1 MNYLLQ
7 LNKSLVLIFLI
18 LLTIISLIFFFVKD
32 EIFSKSEI
40 KFDTISDNSF
50 DILNPKFTIN
60 NANEIITIQAEK
72 GNFLNKNNIVLENNV
87 VFKSDKFKIY
97 SSKVFFDKKNQT
109 AYSKKNS
116 TFISEGTTIE
126 SKGFEI
132 TDKGNTIQFNG
143 KTKIMLL
150 KYD

>member
-18 LLTIISLIFFFVKD
+18 FLTIISLVFFFVKD
-32 EIFSKSEI
+32 EILSKSKI

-72 GNFLNKNNIVLENNV
+72 GNFLNKNNIVLENDV

-97 SSKVFFDKKNQT
+97 SSKVLFDKKNQT

-132 TDKGNTIQFNG
+132 TDKGNIIQFNG

-150 KYD
+150 K

>member
-18 LLTIISLIFFFVKD
+18 FLTIISLIFFFVKD

-72 GNFLNKNNIVLENNV
+72 GNFLNKNNIVLENDV

-97 SSKVFFDKKNQT
+97 SSKVFFNKKNQT

-150 KYD
+150 K

>member
-18 LLTIISLIFFFVKD
+18 FLTIISLIFFFVKD

-72 GNFLNKNNIVLENNV
+72 GNFLTKNNIVLENDV

-150 KYD
+150 K

>member
-18 LLTIISLIFFFVKD
+18 FLTIISLVFFFVKD
-32 EIFSKSEI
+32 EILSKSII

-72 GNFLNKNNIVLENNV
+72 GNFLNKNNIVLENDV
-87 VFKSDKFKIY
+87 VFKSNKFKIY
-97 SSKVFFDKKNQT
+97 SSKVLFDKKNQT

-150 KYD
+150 K

>member
-7 LNKSLVLIFLI
+7 LNKSLVLILLI
-18 LLTIISLIFFFVKD
+18 FLTIISLIFFFVKD

-97 SSKVFFDKKNQT
+97 SSKVLFDKKNQT

-150 KYD
+150 K

>member
-18 LLTIISLIFFFVKD
+18 FLTIISLVFFFVKD
-32 EIFSKSEI
+32 EILSKSKI

-72 GNFLNKNNIVLENNV
+72 GNFLNNNNIVLENNV
-87 VFKSDKFKIY
+87 VFKSNILKIY
-97 SSKVFFDKKNQT
+97 SSKVLFDKKNQT

-132 TDKGNTIQFNG
+132 TDKGNIIQFNG

-150 KYD
+150 K

>member
-1 MNYLLQ
+1 LNYLLQ

-18 LLTIISLIFFFVKD
+18 FLTIISLIFFFVKD

-60 NANEIITIQAEK
+60 NTNEIITIQAEK

-97 SSKVFFDKKNQT
+97 SSKVLFNKKNQT

-150 KYD
+150 K

>member
-18 LLTIISLIFFFVKD
+18 FLIIISLIFFFVKD

-72 GNFLNKNNIVLENNV
+72 GNFLNKNNIVLENDV
-87 VFKSDKFKIY
+87 VFKSNKFKIY

-150 KYD
+150 K

>member
-1 MNYLLQ
+1 MNYFLQ

-18 LLTIISLIFFFVKD
+18 FLTIISLIFFFVKD
-32 EIFSKSEI
+32 EIFLKSEI

-72 GNFLNKNNIVLENNV
+72 GYFLNKNNIVLENDV
-87 VFKSDKFKIY
+87 VFQSDKFKIY
-97 SSKVFFDKKNQT
+97 SSKVLFDKKNQT

-150 KYD
+150 K

>member
-18 LLTIISLIFFFVKD
+18 FLTIISLVFFFVKE
-32 EIFSKSEI
+32 EILSKSKI

-72 GNFLNKNNIVLENNV
+72 GNFLNNNNIVLENNV
-87 VFKSDKFKIY
+87 VFKSNKFKIY

-132 TDKGNTIQFNG
+132 TDKGNIIQFNG

-150 KYD
+150 K

>member
-18 LLTIISLIFFFVKD
+18 FLTIISLIFFFVKD

-72 GNFLNKNNIVLENNV
+72 GNFLNKNKIILENDV

-150 KYD
+150 K

>member
-32 EIFSKSEI
+32 SILLNSKIE
-40 KFDTISDNSF
+40 FETINDNSF

-60 NANEIITIQAEK
+60 NENEIITIQAKK
-72 GNFLNKNNIVLENNV
+72 GNFLNQNNIMLENDV
-87 VFKSDKFKIY
+87 VFISDKFKIF
-97 SSKVFFDKKNQT
+97 SSKVLFDKKNQT

-116 TFISEGTTIE
+116 TFVSEGTTIE

-132 TDKGNTIQFNG
+132 IDKGNNIQFNG
-143 KTKIMLL
+143 KTKIILL
-150 KYD
+150 K

>member
-72 GNFLNKNNIVLENNV
+72 GNFLNKNNIVLENDV

-150 KYD
+150 K

>member
-18 LLTIISLIFFFVKD
+18 FLTIISLIFFFVKD

-72 GNFLNKNNIVLENNV
+72 G
-87 VFKSDKFKIY
+87 KSDKFKIY
-97 SSKVFFDKKNQT
+97 SSKVLFDKKNQT

-132 TDKGNTIQFNG
+132 TDKGNIIQFNG

-150 KYD
+150 K

>member
-18 LLTIISLIFFFVKD
+18 FLTIISLIFFFVKD

-72 GNFLNKNNIVLENNV
+72 GNFLNKNNIVLENDV

-97 SSKVFFDKKNQT
+97 SSKVLFDKKNQT

-143 KTKIMLL
+143 KTKLTLL
-150 KYD
+150 K

>member
-18 LLTIISLIFFFVKD
+18 FLTIISLIFFFVKD

-72 GNFLNKNNIVLENNV
+72 GNFLNKNNIVLENDV

-97 SSKVFFDKKNQT
+97 SSKVFLTKKTRRHIAKKILHLFLKEQPLNQKG
-109 AYSKKNS
+109 SK
-116 TFISEGTTIE
+116 
-126 SKGFEI
+126 
-132 TDKGNTIQFNG
+132 
-143 KTKIMLL
+143 
-150 KYD
+150 

>member
-1 MNYLLQ
+1 MNYLLH

-18 LLTIISLIFFFVKD
+18 FLTIISLIFFFVKD

-60 NANEIITIQAEK
+60 NTNEIITIKAEK
-72 GNFLNKNNIVLENNV
+72 GNFLNKNNIVLENEV

-97 SSKVFFDKKNQT
+97 SSKVLFDKKNQA

-116 TFISEGTTIE
+116 TFISEGTTIK

-132 TDKGNTIQFNG
+132 TDKGNIIQFNG

-150 KYD
+150 K

>member
-18 LLTIISLIFFFVKD
+18 FLTIISLIFFFVKD

-40 KFDTISDNSF
+40 NFDTISDNSF

-72 GNFLNKNNIVLENNV
+72 GNFLNKNNIMLENNV

-97 SSKVFFDKKNQT
+97 SSKVLFDKKNQT

-150 KYD
+150 K

>member
-18 LLTIISLIFFFVKD
+18 FLTIISLIFFFVKD

-60 NANEIITIQAEK
+60 NANEIITIQAKK
-72 GNFLNKNNIVLENNV
+72 GNFLNKNNIVLENDV

-150 KYD
+150 K

>member
-18 LLTIISLIFFFVKD
+18 FLTIISLIFFFVKD
-32 EIFSKSEI
+32 EILSKSKI

-72 GNFLNKNNIVLENNV
+72 GNFLNKNNIMLENNV

-97 SSKVFFDKKNQT
+97 SSKVLFDKKNQT

-150 KYD
+150 K

>member
-18 LLTIISLIFFFVKD
+18 FLTIISLIFFFVKD

-40 KFDTISDNSF
+40 KFDTIGNNSF

-60 NANEIITIQAEK
+60 NENGIITIQAK
-72 GNFLNKNNIVLENNV
+72 NGNFLNQNNIVLENNV

-97 SSKVFFDKKNQT
+97 SSKVLFDKKNQT

-150 KYD
+150 K

>member
-18 LLTIISLIFFFVKD
+18 FLTIISLIFFFVKD

-72 GNFLNKNNIVLENNV
+72 GNFLNKNNIVLENDV

-97 SSKVFFDKKNQT
+97 SSKVLFDKKNQT

-150 KYD
+150 K

>member
-7 LNKSLVLIFLI
+7 LNKNLVLIFLI
-18 LLTIISLIFFFVKD
+18 FLTIISLIFFFVKD

-72 GNFLNKNNIVLENNV
+72 GNFLNKNNVVLENNV

-150 KYD
+150 K